1 MYTTRCFAAAFAVV
15 LILGAGPA
23 SPAEPGKPNVVLILT
38 DDQGWGDVRSHD
50 NDLVDTPVHD
60 RLASQGARFDRL
72 YVSPVCAPTRASL
85 LTGRYHLRSGV
96 HGVTRAYETMRAEEV
111 TVAEVFR
118 SAGYAT
124 GCFGKWHNGAH
135 FPNHPNGQG
144 FEEFV
149 GFCGG
154 HWTLYFDTRLEHN
167 GRPIKTTGYIADVL
181 TDAALSFLRKNKDRP
196 FLLYLPYNTPH
207 SPFQVPDRYFDKYKA
222 RGLDDTLACVYGMV
236 ENIDDNLGRVLAAL
250 DELKL
255 ADDTVVVFTTDNGP
269 NTERFNG
276 GMRGRKGSVHEGGV
290 RVPLF
295 IRWPGHVRPGTTVTQ
310 IASHIDLLPT
320 LVELCGVP
328 MPETLPLDGV
338 SLVPL
343 LEGQTADWP
352 DRMIFSHWMGG
363 EQVLP
368 NRGSVRSQRY
378 RGVFE
383 RKGWQLYDM
392 VDDPGETKDLAG
404 EQAETLDKLRAA
416 YDAWFADVTRA
427 GFDPIPVP
435 VGHPERPL
443 VVLPGHEAFLHPA
456 MGEGISYGGRAGW
469 ANDWVANWTSLD
481 SYPRWEVDVV
491 RGGRYEITL
500 MYVCPAADVGS
511 KIRVEVGGK
520 SLEGV
525 VREAYDP
532 PPIPRP
538 DRVPLKEAMD
548 RLWAPLPLGT
558 VELPK
563 GRTQLAVK
571 AVSLAGRKVMDL
583 KAVRLRRV
591 E

>member
-1 MYTTRCFAAAFAVV
+1 MSTIRCFAVV
-15 LILGAGPA
+15 LTVLLILDAGAA
-23 SPAEPGKPNVVLILT
+23 SAAKSKQPNVVLIMT
-38 DDQGWGDVRSHD
+38 DDQGWGDVRSHA
-50 NDLVDTPVHD
+50 NDLVDTPVQD
-60 RLASQGARFDRL
+60 RLASQGARFDRF

-154 HWTLYFDTRLEHN
+154 HWTRYFDTRLEHN
-167 GRPIKTTGYIADVL
+167 GRPIKTKGYIADVL

-196 FLLYLPYNTPH
+196 FFLYLPYNTPH

-250 DELKL
+250 DELRL
-255 ADDTVVVFTTDNGP
+255 ADDTIVVFTTDNGP
-269 NTERFNG
+269 NTDRFNG

-295 IRWPGHVRPGTTVTQ
+295 IRWPGHVRPGTTVPQ

-328 MPETLPLDGV
+328 MPRTLPLDGV

-343 LEGQTADWP
+343 LEGRTAGWP
-352 DRMIFSHWMGG
+352 DRMIFTHWMGG
-363 EQVLP
+363 DRVLP
-368 NRGSVRSQRY
+368 NRGSVRTQQY
-378 RGVFE
+378 RAVFE

-392 VDDPGETKDLAG
+392 VDDPGETKDLTG
-404 EQAETLDKLRAA
+404 EQPEILGKLRAA
-416 YDAWFADVTRA
+416 YDAWFEDVTRA

-435 VGHPERPL
+435 VGCPERPL

-456 MGEGISYGGRAGW
+456 KGEGISYGGRAGW
-469 ANDWVANWTSLD
+469 ANDWIANWTSLD
-481 SYPRWEVDVV
+481 SYPRWEVDAV

-500 MYVCPAADVGS
+500 MYVCPASDVGS
-511 KIRVEVGGK
+511 RIRVEVGGK

-525 VREAYDP
+525 VSRAYDP
-532 PPIPRP
+532 PPIPRQ

-558 VELPK
+558 VELHK
-563 GRTQLAVK
+563 GRTQLTVRAL
-571 AVSLAGRKVMDL
+571 SIAGTNVMDL